1 MQRWQRI
8 VAVSCFCVTSL
19 LAQAGEPPAG
29 QQGGQPGSPPGSQQ
43 GSQQGSEPVKASK
56 PAAATVDAGRQ
67 AIAQARTLLDKVRGL
82 RGAERVA
89 AIEAAATAFDKAV
102 EACAAEPKLAAAAA
116 FQAAGAWRQHGSLAV
131 AEKAYLLAAQL
142 DASRY
147 GARAVLGAA
156 DMQRRQN
163 RGEEAFASYVKVTE
177 LEPGSGSA
185 QEARLWQA
193 RMLQDAG
200 KIDEAIAT
208 FQVALE
214 SARPGRDTI
223 DTANH
228 LALAWIEKGDLEA
241 AGFVLEHAEEAVA
254 GMGEEDPAV
263 VERLRKALEAMS
275 ARRALQRAL
284 DKRNGAAKDAVELDR
299 AKGATPAATNGV
311 GGSSGTGSSATGSS
325 GSSR

>member
-8 VAVSCFCVTSL
+8 VTVSFFCVANL
-19 LAQAGEPPAG
+19 LAQGGEPPAG
-29 QQGGQPGSPPGSQQ
+29 ES
-43 GSQQGSEPVKASK
+43 AK
-56 PAAATVDAGRQ
+56 PAQPVAAAADLGRQ
-67 AIAQARTLLDKVRGL
+67 AIAQARALLDKVRGL

-89 AIEAAATAFDKAV
+89 AIEAAAGAFDKAV

-147 GARAVLGAA
+147 GARALLGAA
-156 DMQRRQN
+156 DMQRRQK
-163 RGEEAFASYVKVTE
+163 RSEEAFASYVKVTE
-177 LEPGSGSA
+177 LEPSSGAA
-185 QEARLWQA
+185 QDARLWQA

-200 KIDEAIAT
+200 KLDDAIAT

-263 VERLRKALEAMS
+263 VERLRKALESMS

-284 DKRNGAAKDAVELDR
+284 DKRNGAAKDADALDR
-299 AKGATPAATNGV
+299 AKAEVPAPAPATG
-311 GGSSGTGSSATGSS
+311 GGSGGT
-325 GSSR
+325 R